1 MLLESFPSFMPAV
14 TLIAPLYDWR
24 DRFSCDGVVMMQAHI
39 SAQLREF
46 WGAIAK
52 HVNAKVQPVLRGE
65 QREREPVIACLRNPE
80 VLTRTEN
87 EG

>member
-1 MLLESFPSFMPAV
+1 
-14 TLIAPLYDWR
+14 
-24 DRFSCDGVVMMQAHI
+24 MMQAHI